1 MSRLESLT
9 TSVLAV
15 VEVQR
20 CARVAEPVHG
30 SRSARAVLERVLPVD
45 IDRDLLENAVSF
57 TSAHVRSLDAI
68 HLASARRARA
78 TQMLVYDRRLAEAAQ
93 AVGIDVLQPGA

>member
-1 MSRLESLT
+1 MSRFENLT

-20 CARVAEPVHG
+20 CARVAGPVHG
-30 SRSARAVLERVLPVD
+30 SRSARAVLERVLLVD
-45 IDRDLLENAVSF
+45 NDLLENAVSF

-68 HLASARRARA
+68 HRASARRARA
-78 TQMLVYDRRLAEAAQ
+78 TQMLE
-93 AVGIDVLQPGA
+93 PGA